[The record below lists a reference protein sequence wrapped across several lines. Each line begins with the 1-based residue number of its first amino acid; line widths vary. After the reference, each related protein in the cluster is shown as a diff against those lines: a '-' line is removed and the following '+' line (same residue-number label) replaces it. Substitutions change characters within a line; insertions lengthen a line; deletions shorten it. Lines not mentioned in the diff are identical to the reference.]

1 METEIESVLRETVIP
16 NNSKRAN
23 VSGLRYYGNDN
34 RKYGFPI
41 KSMTLGLVRD
51 YQTGGKTISKFT
63 KTNEKLWDL
72 LCEYAKKNDF
82 FKFESI
88 CINYNVRCLPHRD
101 KYNKNLSLIV
111 GFGNYTGGELG
122 IITENMETLKINIF
136 HKPHIFDGN
145 LIHYTEP
152 FEGDRWSVI
161 FH

>member
-1 METEIESVLRETVIP
+1 METEIETLLRETVVP

-51 YQTGGKTISKFT
+51 YRTGGKIISKLT
-63 KTNEKLWDL
+63 KSNERLWNL
-72 LCEYAKKNDF
+72 LCEYAKSQDF
-82 FKFESI
+82 HFESI
-88 CINYNVRCLPHRD
+88 CINHNVRCLPHRD
-101 KYNKNLSLIV
+101 KNNKKLSLIV

-122 IITENMETLKINIF
+122 IIKDMETLKINIF

-161 FH
+161 YH